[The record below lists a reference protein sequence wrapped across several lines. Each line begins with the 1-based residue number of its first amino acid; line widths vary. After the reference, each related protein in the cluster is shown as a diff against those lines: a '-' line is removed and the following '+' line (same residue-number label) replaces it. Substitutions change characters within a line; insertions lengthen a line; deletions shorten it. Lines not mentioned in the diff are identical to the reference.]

1 MTPVNGIFIRPFRPE
16 DQSGTKAL
24 ILEGLREHWG
34 AIDPDRNPDL
44 LNIASAYAGAV
55 FLLAC
60 RGERI
65 LGTGALLQRGN
76 GTAEIVRMS
85 VIREMRRQGI
95 GGLILRA
102 LLERAKAA
110 GAKRIIL
117 ETTAAWQDAV
127 AFYQK
132 HGFQITH
139 FDGGDAYFALD
150 LAADDPIPEPSA
162 PSG

>member
-1 MTPVNGIFIRPFRPE
+1 MMTDLSIRPFRPE
-16 DQSGTKAL
+16 DQSKTKAL

-44 LNIASAYAGAV
+44 LDIAAAYAGAV

-65 LGTGALLQRGN
+65 IGTGALLPRRN

-95 GGLILRA
+95 GGLILRT
-102 LLERAKAA
+102 LLEQARAA

-132 HGFQITH
+132 HGFRITH
-139 FDGGDAYFALD
+139 YDGGDAYFALD
-150 LAADDPIPEPSA
+150 LAADDPIPEPPA
-162 PSG
+162 PSR

>member
-1 MTPVNGIFIRPFRPE
+1 MQPVNGIVIRPFRLE

-44 LNIASAYAGAV
+44 LDIAAAYAGAV

-60 RGERI
+60 RGEQI
-65 LGTGALLQRGN
+65 IGTGALLPRGN

-85 VIREMRRQGI
+85 VIRDMRRQGI

-117 ETTAAWQDAV
+117 ETTAVWQDAV

-132 HGFQITH
+132 HGFRITH
-139 FDGGDAYFALD
+139 YDGGDAYFVLD
-150 LAADDPIPEPSA
+150 LAADDPIPEPPA

>member
-1 MTPVNGIFIRPFRPE
+1 MQPVNGIVIRPFRPE
-16 DQSGTKAL
+16 DQSETKAI

-34 AIDPDRNPDL
+34 NLDPDRNPDL
-44 LNIASAYAGAV
+44 LDIAAAYASGV

-65 LGTGALLQRGN
+65 IGTGALLPRGN

-102 LLERAKAA
+102 LLERAKAD
-110 GAKRIIL
+110 GARRIIL
-117 ETTAAWQDAV
+117 ETTAAWPDAV

-132 HGFQITH
+132 HGFRIMH
-139 FDGGDAYFALD
+139 YDGGDAYFALD
-150 LAADDPIPEPSA
+150 PAADDLIPEPPA
-162 PSG
+162 PPR